1 MQAFSGY
8 CTGMEEIAP
17 GIKHWTAEHP
27 KIGMDVS
34 SYWLPSLGVLL
45 DPLAV
50 PAEVDHVDEI
60 ILVNRHH
67 LRDALDA
74 RERLGATIR
83 APRAG
88 AHEFDDGAP
97 VDFYDFGEGLA
108 GGAITPHQVTELW
121 PDDSALH
128 IPSLNALAIADTVV
142 NFGETEDLM
151 LVPDHLMGDAEA
163 ERRGILEGLAILAE
177 RLEFDHLLLAH
188 GTPVIGDGRARLRAF
203 AAS

>member
-1 MQAFSGY
+1 MQAFPGY

-17 GIKHWTAEHP
+17 GIRHWTAKHP
-27 KIGMDVS
+27 KIKMDVS

-50 PAEVDHVDEI
+50 PEEVDQVGEI

-67 LRDALDA
+67 FRDALEA
-74 RERLGATIR
+74 RERFGATIR

-88 AHEFDDGAP
+88 AHEFDDGDP
-97 VDFYDFGEGLA
+97 IEFYDFEEELA

-128 IPSLNALAIADTVV
+128 IPSLSALAIADTVV
-142 NFGETEDLM
+142 KFGKTDDLQ
-151 LVPDHLMGDAEA
+151 LVPDDLMGDAEA
-163 ERRGILEGLAILAE
+163 EKRAILDGLAALAE

-188 GTPVIGDGRARLRAF
+188 GTPVIGDGRDRLRAF

>member
-1 MQAFSGY
+1 MH
-8 CTGMEEIAP
+8 EIAP
-17 GIKHWTAEHP
+17 GIQHWTAQHP
-27 KIGMDVS
+27 KIKSEVS

-50 PAEVDHVDEI
+50 PAEVDQVDEI

-67 LRDALDA
+67 LRDALEA

-88 AHEFDDGAP
+88 AHEFDDGDP

-108 GGAITPHQVTELW
+108 GGAIIPHQVTELW

-128 IPSLNALAIADTVV
+128 IPSLNALAIADTVIHYDD
-142 NFGETEDLM
+142 ELT
-151 LVPDHLMGDAEA
+151 LVPDNLMGDAEA
-163 ERRGILEGLAILAE
+163 ESRGILDGLAALAE

-188 GTPVIGDGRARLRAF
+188 GTPVIGDGRERLRSL

>member
-1 MQAFSGY
+1 MH
-8 CTGMEEIAP
+8 EIAP
-17 GIKHWTAEHP
+17 GIQHWTAQHP
-27 KIGMDVS
+27 KIKSEVS

-50 PAEVDHVDEI
+50 PAEVDQVDEI

-67 LRDALDA
+67 LRDALEA

-88 AHEFDDGAP
+88 AHEFDDGDP

-108 GGAITPHQVTELW
+108 GGAIIPHQVTELW

-128 IPSLNALAIADTVV
+128 IPSLNALAIADTVIHYDD
-142 NFGETEDLM
+142 ELT
-151 LVPDHLMGDAEA
+151 LVPDNLMGDAEA
-163 ERRGILEGLAILAE
+163 ERRGILDGLAALAE

-188 GTPVIGDGRARLRAF
+188 GTPVIGDGRERLRAL

>member
-1 MQAFSGY
+1 MH
-8 CTGMEEIAP
+8 EIAP
-17 GIKHWTAEHP
+17 GIQHWTAQHP
-27 KIGMDVS
+27 KIKSEVS

-45 DPLAV
+45 DPIAV
-50 PAEVDHVDEI
+50 PAEVDQVDEI

-67 LRDALDA
+67 LRDALEA

-88 AHEFDDGAP
+88 AHEFDDGDP

-108 GGAITPHQVTELW
+108 GGAIIPHQVTELW

-128 IPSLNALAIADTVV
+128 IPSLNALAIADTVIHYDD
-142 NFGETEDLM
+142 ELT
-151 LVPDHLMGDAEA
+151 LVPDNLMGDAEA
-163 ERRGILEGLAILAE
+163 ESRGILDGLSALAE

-188 GTPVIGDGRARLRAF
+188 GTPVIGDGRERLRAL